1 MSPSTFSGILGVLS
15 APSERQNVDGAG
27 SVRWGGGL
35 VDTVGRMPGIV
46 SYGAYLPYWRLQ
58 RSAIGQT
65 LGSGGGK
72 GARSVASYDED
83 STSMGVE
90 SGRIALAGAPE
101 GYAPTL
107 LAFATTAPAYADKTN
122 ATAIHAALGLA
133 DSAPAFDTVGAMRS
147 GVGAVMLAATAGGVA
162 VLSDVRT
169 GRPGSADEA
178 AGGDGAVTLAF
189 GDDGVIAE
197 VVGGASVTHEFTDR
211 WRAPGDA
218 YAQIW
223 EERFGEHAYLPLAE
237 QGVTAALKNTGL
249 ALDDID
255 HVIVAGSQA
264 RAVKAAPKAI
274 GARPET
280 VVDDLT
286 TEVGN
291 TGTAHWALM
300 LADVL
305 DRAEP
310 GQRIAVVQLADGCD
324 VWILRTTDLLPSHRQ
339 AVSVRDRI
347 AATNADLTYPLFLT
361 WRGFLEREPP
371 RRPEPDRPAAPPS
384 ARTDA
389 WKYGFVGSRDTNGFV
404 YLPPSRV
411 SMGSGDIDQMEQ
423 VRMAD
428 VPATIATFTVD
439 RLAFSLSPPVVA
451 AIIDFDGGGR
461 FQCELTDVDP
471 SSVAIGDRVS
481 MTFRRLYTS
490 GGVHNYFWKAR
501 PLAAEPG

>member
-1 MSPSTFSGILGVLS
+1 
-15 APSERQNVDGAG
+15 
-27 SVRWGGGL
+27 
-35 VDTVGRMPGIV
+35 MPGIV

-65 LGSGGGK
+65 LGAGGGK
-72 GARSVASYDED
+72 GTRSVASYDED

-90 SGRIALAGAPE
+90 SGRLALAGAPD
-101 GYAPTL
+101 GYEPGL
-107 LAFATTAPAYADKTN
+107 LSFATTAPAYADKTN
-122 ATAIHAALGLA
+122 ATAIHAALALP
-133 DSAPAFDTVGAMRS
+133 DEVPAFDAVGAIRS
-147 GVGAVMLAATAGGVA
+147 GVGAAWMAQAAGGLA

-169 GRPGSADEA
+169 GRPGSADESG
-178 AGGDGAVTLAF
+178 GGDGAVTLAF
-189 GDDGVIAE
+189 GNEGVIAE
-197 VVGGASVTHEFTDR
+197 VVGSASVTEEFTDR
-211 WRAPGDA
+211 WKAPGDA
-218 YAQIW
+218 YAQVW

-237 QGVTAALKNTGL
+237 RAVTAALKGSGV

-255 HVIVAGSQA
+255 HLIITGSQA
-264 RAVKAAPKAI
+264 RAVKAVPRAI
-274 GARPET
+274 GARPEA
-280 VVDDLT
+280 VVDDLAN
-286 TEVGN
+286 EVGN
-291 TGTAHWALM
+291 TGAAHWALL

-310 GQRIAVVQLADGCD
+310 GQQIAVVLLADGCD
-324 VWILRTTDLLPSHRQ
+324 VWILKATDLLPAHRQ

-347 AATNADLTYPLFLT
+347 AATRDDLTYPQFLT
-361 WRGFLEREPP
+361 WRGFLQREPP

-389 WKYGFVGSRDTNGFV
+389 WKYAFVGSRDASGFV

-411 SMGSGDIDQMEQ
+411 SMTSGDIDQMEQ

-471 SSVAIGDRVS
+471 SSVKIGDRVS

-501 PLAAEPG
+501 PLTEQSEES